1 MKENKKDDY
10 LYQEGLKNY
19 VKESL
24 AIVECFTSLPLSKQ
38 MVFCRDILAIH
49 GPTLWLSYMSILN
62 NAGNHGTI
70 SRLKAKASYKKMER
84 AYLEQYGE
92 DGDNGDW
99 EIPWDNKVDLELVE
113 YFE

>member
-1 MKENKKDDY
+1 
-10 LYQEGLKNY
+10 
-19 VKESL
+19 
-24 AIVECFTSLPLSKQ
+24 

-70 SRLKAKASYKKMER
+70 SRLKAKASYKKMEK

-92 DGDNGDW
+92 GDVHV
-99 EIPWDNKVDLELVE
+99 PWDNKVDLELVE

>member
-10 LYQEGLKNY
+10 LYQEGFKNY

-24 AIVECFTSLPLSKQ
+24 AIVECFVDMPNSKQ
-38 MVFCRDILAIH
+38 MVCCRDILANH
-49 GPTLWLSYMSILN
+49 GPTLWLGYMTILN

-70 SRLKAKASYKKMER
+70 SRLKAKWLHKKMEK

-92 DGDNGDW
+92 EGDW
-99 EIPWDNKVDLELVE
+99 EIPWDNNKDLKLIE